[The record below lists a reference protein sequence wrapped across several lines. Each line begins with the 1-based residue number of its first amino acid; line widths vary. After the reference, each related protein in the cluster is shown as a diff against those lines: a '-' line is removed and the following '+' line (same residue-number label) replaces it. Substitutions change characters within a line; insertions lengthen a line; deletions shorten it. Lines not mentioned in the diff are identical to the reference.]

1 MNKPE
6 YNKSVWQVC
15 QKLLTDG
22 KDITLKNIM
31 KYSDANRESIF
42 VDVVDYDS
50 NFRNSLNQQP
60 EVFEK
65 ILNHLSKLKK
75 KYNIEIIDLN
85 KKRNYGNI

>member
-22 KDITLKNIM
+22 KDITLENIM
-31 KYSDANRESIF
+31 KYSYVNRESIF
-42 VDVVDYDS
+42 VDYDS

-65 ILNHLSKLKK
+65 IFNHLSKLKK

>member
-15 QKLLTDG
+15 QKQLTDG

-42 VDVVDYDS
+42 VDYDS

-65 ILNHLSKLKK
+65 IFNHLSKLKE
-75 KYNIEIIDLN
+75 KYKINIIDLN

>member
-15 QKLLTDG
+15 QKLLTNW
-22 KDITLKNIM
+22 KDITLEDIM
-31 KYSDANRESIF
+31 KHSDANRKSIF

-50 NFRNSLNQQP
+50 NFTNSLNQQP

-65 ILNHLSKLKK
+65 IFNHLSKLKK
-75 KYNIEIIDLN
+75 NIIL
-85 KKRNYGNI
+85 KL